1 LKGCEGEESSLFVV
15 AVSGCVEKA
24 AVMDIELSLFAV
36 YLDGAHQNDDDEILA
51 SIIAI
56 HIKV

>member
-1 LKGCEGEESSLFVV
+1 MFVV

-24 AVMDIELSLFAV
+24 AVMEIELSLFAV
-36 YLDGAHQNDDDEILA
+36 YFDGAHQNDDDEILA